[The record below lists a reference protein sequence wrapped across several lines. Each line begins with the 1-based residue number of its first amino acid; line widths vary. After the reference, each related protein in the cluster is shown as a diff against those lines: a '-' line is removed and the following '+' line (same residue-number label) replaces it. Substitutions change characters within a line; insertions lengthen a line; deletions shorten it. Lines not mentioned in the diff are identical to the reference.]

1 VFCDELN
8 CITSN
13 KLDDN
18 EELFHALA
26 AHLTTF
32 SVLGVLTAWNG
43 IVKTE

>member
-18 EELFHALA
+18 EELFNALA
-26 AHLTTF
+26 AYLTTF
-32 SVLGVLTAWNG
+32 SVLRVLIAWNG
-43 IVKTE
+43 IVITE